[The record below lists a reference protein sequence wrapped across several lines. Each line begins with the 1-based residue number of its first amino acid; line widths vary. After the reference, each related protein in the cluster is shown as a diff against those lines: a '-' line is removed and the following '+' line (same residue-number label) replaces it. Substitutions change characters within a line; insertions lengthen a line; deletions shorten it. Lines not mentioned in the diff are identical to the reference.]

1 MRGWMD
7 ECVFGCVLGGGLWV
21 FEGMGGGGRGGGGKK
36 EGWKDGVIR
45 IRIRK
50 RKRNRKRRSRE
61 AGKEGCIVHPFQ
73 ILNSKSYGIF
83 SHYIIVCY
91 VIPFTCSFVSF
102 FFLCVCILLHLVC
115 STLLLCVCSTL
126 LYSTLILLAPLVPF
140 LPSFK
145 SRLDCQV
152 EEGRKE
158 KVVCNYVKYAYT
170 YVFWNH
176 ARKRTTPPPSFFPFR
191 KKVSNSKLSPIC
203 NLES

>member
-1 MRGWMD
+1 MDGCKEGGGYGCMR
-7 ECVFGCVLGGGLWV
+7 GLWV

-191 KKVSNSKLSPIC
+191 RKVSNSKLSPIC